1 MNSTNTENT
10 TERARGVPLCSA
22 LSAGDTIQR
31 GDLFRADDG
40 RLLEMDNLGRLLGV
54 RVLGETLKRGG
65 DWFRPMPNDKLSGG
79 TPSAQA
85 PCSACGGTGQDDPPP
100 GKYHGLCLKCGGS
113 GKQNG
118 QAQRPL
124 ADSDA
129 GREEN
134 RE

>member
-1 MNSTNTENT
+1 MKTEST
-10 TERARGVPLCSA
+10 TERARGAPLYSA

-31 GDLFRADDG
+31 SDLFRADDG
-40 RLLEMDNLGRLLGV
+40 RMLEMDNLGRLLGV

-65 DWFRPMPNDKLSGG
+65 DWFRPMPNV
-79 TPSAQA
+79 
-85 PCSACGGTGQDDPPP
+85 
-100 GKYHGLCLKCGGS
+100 
-113 GKQNG
+113 